1 MSKIKVDT
9 LEGFQNVKLAPNG
22 TGVVEVKGAGGA
34 DGTLKLLSN
43 NGSNGVTI
51 KSPPHSA
58 GQSQTIV
65 LPDNNLTQ
73 SSFLKVKSVSGSTPN
88 TVAQLEYATIAEPD
102 LTNLNASNF
111 TSGPVPA
118 ARFPSSFPGT
128 TTGFKH
134 IPTSRITSGQT
145 VNQITVDWSS
155 HGYGAFFFTGSL
167 ESTNQY
173 SYIRFDFTHNT
184 NGNVPFAYN
193 DHWWNFTGNSNYYST
208 DGNGPEVQF
217 TSQSYPLPN
226 NLAFTGYLS
235 TYDYGLGAN
244 TFMGHWRAFAKGYT
258 GRHEAHFMNSWNN
271 SWGPTEMTFYLT
283 NGNFVEDSYFSLYK
297 FLT

>member
-58 GQSQTIV
+58 GQSQTVV

-73 SSFLKVKSVSGSTPN
+73 GSFLKVKSVSGSTPN
-88 TVAQLEYATIAEPD
+88 TVAQLEYASIAEPD

-111 TSGPVPA
+111 TSGTVPA
-118 ARFPSSFPGT
+118 ARFPSTFPGT

-134 IPTSRITSGQT
+134 IATSKITSGQT
-145 VNQITVDWSS
+145 VTEITVDWSS
-155 HGYGAFFFTGSL
+155 HGYGAFFFTGRI
-167 ESTNQY
+167 EMTNQY
-173 SYIRFDFTHNT
+173 IFPRLKFTQSQ
-184 NGNVPFAYN
+184 GNVPFTFN
-193 DHWWNFTGNSNYYST
+193 DHWWDYTGNSNSYGSLP
-208 DGNGPEVQF
+208 GPQIQ
-217 TSQSYPLPN
+217 TGYNYPMPN
-226 NLAFTGYLS
+226 SLAFTGYLS
-235 TYDYGLGAN
+235 TYDYGAGAN
-244 TFMGHWRAFAKGYT
+244 TFMGHWRAFNTGYVN
-258 GRHEAHFMNSWNN
+258 RHEGHFMNNYN
-271 SWGPTEMTFYLT
+271 SSYGPTAMSLYVTGGQL
-283 NGNFVEDSYFSLYK
+283 VEDSYFTLYK